1 MVFVT
6 GGTGLVG
13 GYLLRQLLG
22 KGEKVK
28 ALYRQR
34 YPSLLT
40 QQEIDAIEWVKGS
53 LFDTVLLDE
62 ICASVQEVYHCAGL
76 VSFNPSKRNDLLHVN
91 VQGTANVVNACLQGG
106 VRKLVH
112 VSSVSALGRKRDGMT
127 VTEASKWSEESNL
140 SNYGRSKYLAELEV
154 WRGISEGLNTVIVN
168 PVIILGVGDWD
179 ESSAATFKNAF
190 QEFPW
195 YTEGVSGFVA
205 ADDVARAMI
214 ELMASDISEEK
225 FIISAENLP
234 YREIFNMMAKYFG
247 KKPPHRRVTPLLAGL
262 VWRLEAIKGWITGKD
277 PLLTRETAETAR
289 MKVYFDNSK
298 LLNTLPGFRY
308 KPVEQCIAD
317 SCAEYLRR
325 LNK

>member
-13 GYLLRQLLG
+13 GYLLRQLLKEG
-22 KGEKVK
+22 KKIK
-28 ALYRQR
+28 ALYRSR
-34 YPSLLT
+34 FPVLLNRD
-40 QQEIDAIEWVKGS
+40 EINAIEWIEGS
-53 LFDTVLLDE
+53 LFDTSLLIE
-62 ICASVQEVYHCAGL
+62 ICSGVDEVYHCAGL
-76 VSFNPSKRNDLLHVN
+76 VSFNPAKKADLMRVN
-91 VQGTANVVNACLQGG
+91 VRGTTNIVNACIEGS

-154 WRGISEGLNTVIVN
+154 WRGISEGLNAVIVN
-168 PVIILGVGDWD
+168 PVIILGVGNWD

-195 YTEGVSGFVA
+195 YTEGASGFVA
-205 ADDVARAMI
+205 AEDVARAMI
-214 ELMASDISEEK
+214 LLMASEISEEK
-225 FIISAENLP
+225 FIISAENLG
-234 YREIFNMMAKYFG
+234 YRDIFNMMSKYFG

-262 VWRLEAIKGWITGKD
+262 VWRLEAIKGKITGKD

-289 MKVYFDNSK
+289 MKVKFDSSK
-298 LLNTLPGFRY
+298 LLNALPGFKY
-308 KPVEQCIAD
+308 TPVEQCIAE
-317 SCAEYLRR
+317 SCAEYLRQ